1 MIGRIKAAVV
11 RSQVEQDMVRMTSR
25 LASAP
30 EQEEVL
36 AILTLRSRLGE
47 ITIHHN
53 DGHEH
58 FAELSV
64 EFGLIHRIF
73 GIDDDSPADLKQ
85 LAIILRVRS
94 LCCGA
99 LSRDWGALE
108 LSQFYYE
115 LMVSEDVGLYFTL
128 VGLQRARKLYPSSWF
143 DAVRGGI
150 VGVQHC
156 PPMCPPPALLQSVVA
171 RMATSSSYVV
181 RRLRLLLSDDDD
193 MNAAFFKVLPRCV
206 PRLEELTIVRSHTI
220 NPAVRS
226 AISRAIDDLP
236 NLRHLELYKVVT
248 HDQPPIR
255 LRRFIAYHH
264 PSLEVLA
271 YHDPQVPDS

>member
-1 MIGRIKAAVV
+1 MDQSMIGRIKAVVV

-30 EQEEVL
+30 EQDDVL
-36 AILTLRSRLGE
+36 AILTLRLRLGE

-58 FAELSV
+58 FAELCV

-85 LAIILRVRS
+85 LAIILRMRS
-94 LCCGA
+94 LCCRA

-108 LSQFYYE
+108 MSQFYHE
-115 LMVSEDVGLYFTL
+115 HMVSEDGRLYFTL
-128 VGLQRARKLYPSSWF
+128 VGLQRARKLYPSSWL
-143 DAVRGGI
+143 AIGRGEKK
-150 VGVQHC
+150 HC

-171 RMATSSSYVV
+171 LMAKSYSYVV

-193 MNAAFFKVLPRCV
+193 KNAAFFKVLPRCV

-220 NPAVRS
+220 NPAVCSPRS
-226 AISRAIDDLP
+226 AEP
-236 NLRHLELYKVVT
+236 
-248 HDQPPIR
+248 
-255 LRRFIAYHH
+255 
-264 PSLEVLA
+264 
-271 YHDPQVPDS
+271 